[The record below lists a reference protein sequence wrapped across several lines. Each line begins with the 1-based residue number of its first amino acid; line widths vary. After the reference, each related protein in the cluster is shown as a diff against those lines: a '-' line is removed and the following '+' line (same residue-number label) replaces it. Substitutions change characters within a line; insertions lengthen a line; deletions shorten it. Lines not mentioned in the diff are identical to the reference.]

1 MSKKYI
7 TPLEMLYKWEKEIP
21 NSIFLRQPVDDF
33 WHEWTWHDS
42 VNEVRKM
49 SAYLLS
55 LNLLFHYYVILPY

>member
-7 TPLEMLYKWEKEIP
+7 THLEMLYKWEKEIP

-55 LNLLFHYYVILPY
+55 